1 MKSKLWSRNV
11 IQKLV
16 FISLLIEHASV
27 SKNKEDEDMQAAW
40 ASSCR
45 ALTYAAGD
53 RSTSASTSRWRVR
66 HWLGDQ
72 CWFAGPGLPVLSA
85 LVLHTRFWDACPES
99 PVLGILSW
107 FTYPEWPVL
116 CHMSRV
122 VEHGH
127 AISLSWILYTS
138 AASNPTVTVHMLNIA
153 WRRHS
158 WRAMYSTSMMKFVF
172 LFLRT
177 MKGFILLT
185 QHVSWYMHSAQGI
198 ALQWSNNTV

>member
-27 SKNKEDEDMQAAW
+27 SKNKENEDMHAAW
-40 ASSCR
+40 ASPCR

-107 FTYPEWPVL
+107 FTYPESRRAWPWYQFVVDTLHL
-116 CHMSRV
+116 CRIKPNRYCPHA
-122 VEHGH
+122 EH
-127 AISLSWILYTS
+127 SL
-138 AASNPTVTVHMLNIA
+138 ASSLLESNVFHI
-153 WRRHS
+153 
-158 WRAMYSTSMMKFVF
+158 YDGICF

-177 MKGFILLT
+177 MRGFRFLT
-185 QHVSWYMHSAQGI
+185 QHVPWYMLSSQGI

>member
-27 SKNKEDEDMQAAW
+27 SKNKENEDMHAAW
-40 ASSCR
+40 ASPCR

-53 RSTSASTSRWRVR
+53 RNTSASTSRWKVW

-85 LVLHTRFWDACPES
+85 LVLHTLFWVACPES
-99 PVLGILSW
+99 PVLGHLSW
-107 FTYPEWPVL
+107 FTYPGWPVL

-127 AISLSWILYTS
+127 AISLSWTLYAS
-138 AASNPTVTVHMLNIA
+138 AASNPSVTVDMLNIA
-153 WRRHS
+153 WRRLS
-158 WRAMYSTSMMKFVF
+158 WRAMYSTSMMEFVF
-172 LFLRT
+172 LFVRT
-177 MKGFILLT
+177 MRGFIFLT
-185 QHVSWYMHSAQGI
+185 QHVPCYMLSSLGI
-198 ALQWSNNTV
+198 ALQWSNNTE